1 MSNANQK
8 NARNKVEET
17 SSVNKA
23 IDMLKQKSIASVIYK
38 KKNCE
43 SSILSCIYHDP
54 DIIHDLDIT
63 EDDFDHNIFKIFFIV
78 ARDLIVKEKKK
89 ELDDITIGLYLE
101 NHPKLSSVWDEND
114 GYNTVYELREFFDST
129 GNVESFIYELRKWQ
143 SVKRLIEMGF
153 PVWGDLSKFT
163 DISIEEIY
171 EEYDALLNH
180 VFTNIDG
187 EEKSSSMSDGIYE
200 LIDEL
205 DEGIAVGLPYNDM
218 PCLTKM
224 VGGMLKGNITL
235 VGGLSNIGKTTLARN
250 MIIPSCIENNE
261 RLVIILNEEGKKKW
275 QRELL
280 VWVANNIYKKD
291 LQKYTVRDGKYTPEL
306 KELLRE
312 CAKWIADHDVGK
324 QIIFYPFN
332 RYKTSKAIKVIKKYA
347 SLGVTQFILDTYKM
361 DAGTKSE
368 KMWQDMQQ
376 NMVDIY
382 DTIKTDGGKDVH
394 ITITFQLAKSSSRQ
408 RFYSQDNIGLAK
420 NIVDVASTC
429 LMVRNM
435 FDDEKTGGSH
445 ALEVFKIEKNDKTK
459 KDSKIT
465 VKTEKDRHYQI
476 IFPVKNR
483 EGSANDMQIVCE
495 HDMSRNIL
503 KEIGYTRVPIDF

>member
-1 MSNANQK
+1 MSNSKEANK
-8 NARNKVEET
+8 KSSANIETPVDKVIDKLKENAIK
-17 SSVNKA
+17 SVNKW
-23 IDMLKQKSIASVIYK
+23 KST
-38 KKNCE
+38 CE
-43 SSILSCIYHDP
+43 SNIIGCIYADP
-54 DIIHDLDIT
+54 EVIFDIGIT
-63 EDDFDHNIFKIFFIV
+63 EDDFDKNYLKCFFII
-78 ARDLIVKEKKK
+78 ARDLVIKEKKK
-89 ELDDITIGLYLE
+89 ELDYMTVGLYLE
-101 NHPKLSSVWDEND
+101 KHPKLSKVWDEND
-114 GYNTVYELREFFDST
+114 GYSKIELLIDAVPKQNLDSY
-129 GNVESFIYELRKWQ
+129 IYELRKWQ
-143 SVKRLIEMGF
+143 AVLNLIDKGF
-153 PVWGDLSKFT
+153 PVWGNVKRFYDM
-163 DISIEEIY
+163 SIEEIY
-171 EEYDALLNH
+171 DEYDALLNH
-180 VFTNIDG
+180 VFTNMDG
-187 EEKSSSMSDGIYE
+187 EEKSSSMSEGIYE

-205 DEGIAVGLPYNDM
+205 DEGIAVGLPYSDM
-218 PCLTKM
+218 PYLTNL

-235 VGGLSNIGKTTLARN
+235 IGGLSNIGKTTLARN
-250 MIIPSCIENNE
+250 MIIPSCIKNGE

-280 VWVANNIYKKD
+280 VWVANNIYEEEV
-291 LQKYTVRDGKYTPEL
+291 QKYAVRDGKYTKEFKETL
-306 KELLRE
+306 KK
-312 CAKWIADHDVGK
+312 CAKWIIEADEGK
-324 QIIFYPFN
+324 RIIFYPFN

-361 DAGTKSE
+361 DAGTKSQQ
-368 KMWQDMQQ
+368 MWQDMQQ

-445 ALEVFKIEKNDKTK
+445 ELKVFKTEKNDKAKKEVNRPIETK
-459 KDSKIT
+459 ANS
-465 VKTEKDRHYQI
+465 HYQI

-483 EGSANDMQIVCE
+483 EGSANDVQIVCE